1 MIAPQKS
8 LLTLLTEPASIAV
21 IGASDDKNKVG
32 GRPVDYLQR
41 FGYPGRIYPINP
53 GRERVQGL
61 PAYASLAQ
69 LPETPDMAI
78 IALAGPAV
86 SASIEACAEKGVG
99 VAVIM
104 SSGFAEAGDEGKEAQ
119 RRLMEI
125 AARAGMRLIGPNSQG
140 TADFHRGAVANFSTM
155 FKQLPPQDGPV
166 AVISQ
171 SGATSAALYT
181 LLREQHIGVRYVMA
195 TGNEADVTVSELA
208 YASLEDSALK
218 VLVLY
223 MESIKDPEML
233 VKAAA
238 LARERGV
245 PIIAIKAGSS
255 EKGAIAAQSH
265 TGALSGEDDVIDV
278 FLRQHG
284 IWRASDLNEIAQA
297 LPLYL
302 KGLTHIGRKLVV
314 ISNSGSSCVMSAD
327 LADTLALPMAELST
341 ATQSG
346 VAAALASYATS
357 KNPIDLTAALMG
369 NSALLKQVFEAL
381 KQDDEAQTLLVSLP
395 VAGEG
400 YDLDLMAEHIA
411 AFEVESQRL
420 VMVSSTLESILAP
433 FRRQGIATFKGE
445 PQALRA
451 MDQITRHRAL
461 LRREPAHTQEA
472 PLIILPAGVEAFLSE
487 ADSLTALASAGLPV
501 VPHTVCNTAQ
511 EAIEAW
517 KTTGGPVVLK
527 ACSDKLP
534 HKSEYGLVFL
544 NLNAEAH
551 ILAAAKKCEETMQN
565 MGITPSYVISPMEVG
580 RWEMALGAKNDPNYG
595 PVIMLSDGG
604 KYIESMPD
612 YCLLMP
618 PFSVE
623 DVRRAIAG
631 LRIAPIFGGV
641 RGEPPIA
648 IEPLADMAIR
658 LANLMLRN
666 EDVIAS
672 VDLNPV
678 LVCTDK
684 IVVLDA
690 LIERRHRL
698 MPGAR
703 AARHAAPELL
713 TD

>member
-1 MIAPQKS
+1 M
-8 LLTLLTEPASIAV
+8 
-21 IGASDDKNKVG
+21 
-32 GRPVDYLQR
+32 DYLRR
-41 FGYPGRIYPINP
+41 FGYPGKIYPINP
-53 GRERVQGL
+53 SREHVQGL

-86 SASIEACAEKGVG
+86 SASIQACAEQGVG

-119 RRLMEI
+119 RRLLET

-140 TADFHRGAVANFSTM
+140 TADFHRGTVANFSTM

-181 LLREQHIGVRYVMA
+181 LLREQDIGVRYVMA

-208 YASLEDSALK
+208 YAALEDPALK

-223 MESIKDPEML
+223 MESIKDPETL
-233 VKAAA
+233 IKAAA

-245 PIIAIKAGSS
+245 PIIAIKAGRSK
-255 EKGAIAAQSH
+255 KGAMAAQSH
-265 TGALSGEDDVIDV
+265 TGALSGEDDVIDA

-284 IWRASDLNEIAQA
+284 IWRASDLHEVAQT

-302 KGLTHIGRKLVV
+302 KEPAHIGRKLVV

-327 LADTLALPMAELST
+327 LADTLALPLAELSA

-357 KNPIDLTAALMG
+357 TNPIDLTATLMS
-369 NSALLKQVFEAL
+369 NSALLKDVFDTL
-381 KQDDEAQTLLVSLP
+381 QQDDEAQTLLVSLP

-411 AFEVESQRL
+411 AFEMESRRM

-433 FRRQGIATFKGE
+433 FRRRGIVTFKGE

-451 MDQITRHRAL
+451 IDQITRHHAL
-461 LRREPAHTQEA
+461 LQREPARAQEA
-472 PLIILPAGVEAFLSE
+472 PLIILPAGGGTFLSE
-487 ADSLTALASAGLPV
+487 ADSLTALAAAGLPV
-501 VPHTVCNTAQ
+501 VSHTVCNTVQ
-511 EAIEAW
+511 DAIAAW
-517 KTTGGPVVLK
+517 KATGGPVVLK

-544 NLNAEAH
+544 NLNTEAS
-551 ILAAAKKCEETMQN
+551 IQAAAKQCEETMQA
-565 MGITPSYVISPMEVG
+565 MGIRPGYVVSPMEVG

-623 DVRRAIAG
+623 DVRQAIAG
-631 LRIAPIFGGV
+631 LRIAPVFAGA

-648 IEPLADMAIR
+648 IEPLADIAIR
-658 LANLMLRN
+658 LSSLMLRN

-678 LVCTDK
+678 LLCSDK
-684 IVVLDA
+684 LVVLDA
-690 LIERRHRL
+690 LIERRHELR
-698 MPGAR
+698 PSAQ
-703 AARHAAPELL
+703 AARHAATELL